1 MSSQKRAVVAGETR
15 EESLL
20 QETANKEAVM
30 ATRIEEHQ
38 AELKLA
44 RVALGNVHAEID
56 RLGGLSSQL
65 KKVWFISIHSEDLCI
80 KVMPFGD
87 DSGTCD
93 VCPPQEVEG
102 VEAEKGHMRD
112 DMKEYK
118 VRESR
123 QLQDNSEL
131 EEENTSLQKQVSVL
145 RENQVGLSLQPS
157 MFSQPLLPC
166 QFPFRTSKNSYNHSI
181 HILIAK

>member
-20 QETANKEAVM
+20 QETANKEAAM

-44 RVALGNVHAEID
+44 RVTLANAHAEID
-56 RLGGLSSQL
+56 RLGGLSTQL
-65 KKVWFISIHSEDLCI
+65 KKVWFISIHSEELRI
-80 KVMPFGD
+80 KVMPFWND
-87 DSGTCD
+87 NGTCH
-93 VCPPQEVEG
+93 VCTSQEFEG

-118 VRESR
+118 VREAR

-131 EEENTSLQKQVSVL
+131 EEENISLQKQVSVL
-145 RENQVGLSLQPS
+145 RENQV
-157 MFSQPLLPC
+157 
-166 QFPFRTSKNSYNHSI
+166 
-181 HILIAK
+181 